1 MSICKLINLTQ
12 TRSLSYKRILS
23 WYSGLIKPRPQEPPY
38 NHIVQIGDPCLRAAS
53 EDVPKDLVTSPEM
66 KFLINRM
73 RYVMKKYQ
81 CFGIS
86 ATQIG
91 MPFRVF
97 MMELNNKSLKEYS
110 ISEQKIREI
119 NAVPYTVRQLIR

>member
-1 MSICKLINLTQ
+1 MSACKLVNLTQ
-12 TRSLSYKRILS
+12 TRFLSYKRILS
-23 WYSGLIKPRPQEPPY
+23 WYSGLVKPRPQEPPY
-38 NHIVQIGDPCLRAAS
+38 NHIVQIGDPCLRAVS
-53 EDVPKDLVTSPEM
+53 ENVSKDLITSPEI

-81 CFGIS
+81 CFGIA

-97 MMELNNKSLKEYS
+97 MMELNDKSLKEYTA
-110 ISEQKIREI
+110 SEQKIKEI
-119 NAVPYTVRQLIR
+119 NLLPFTVRHSIM